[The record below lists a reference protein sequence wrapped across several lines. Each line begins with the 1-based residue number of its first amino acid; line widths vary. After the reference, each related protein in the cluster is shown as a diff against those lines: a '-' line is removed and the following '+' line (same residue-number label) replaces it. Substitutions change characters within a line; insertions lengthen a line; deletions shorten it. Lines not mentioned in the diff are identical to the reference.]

1 MIVLATR
8 AAFSC
13 VSSAQRF
20 EQIHPPVAKHNCS
33 TALAWQATSCVFYVA
48 TARRS
53 VLHVEPRAALVRQ
66 KDATE
71 RTNEGILAMPKRK
84 ARAKS
89 PTRRRQRPP
98 SEWSVLSRYL
108 RQMTGHD
115 LDAYARLIAILK
127 DRFARLDAREIWD
140 RLRLEEGCIRL
151 EMDRRGYDPA
161 EEYEA
166 RRYGPDHLAHEIM
179 MQ

>member
-1 MIVLATR
+1 
-8 AAFSC
+8 
-13 VSSAQRF
+13 
-20 EQIHPPVAKHNCS
+20 
-33 TALAWQATSCVFYVA
+33 
-48 TARRS
+48 
-53 VLHVEPRAALVRQ
+53 
-66 KDATE
+66 
-71 RTNEGILAMPKRK
+71 MPKRRV
-84 ARAKS
+84 RAKS
-89 PTRRRQRPP
+89 PARRRQRPP
-98 SEWSVLSRYL
+98 SEWTVLSRHL

-127 DRFARLDAREIWD
+127 ERFARLDAREIWD

-166 RRYGPDHLAHEIM
+166 RTYGPNHLVHEIT

>member
-1 MIVLATR
+1 M
-8 AAFSC
+8 S
-13 VSSAQRF
+13 Q
-20 EQIHPPVAKHNCS
+20 
-33 TALAWQATSCVFYVA
+33 
-48 TARRS
+48 
-53 VLHVEPRAALVRQ
+53 PRAVQFCMPNLLRRWCDRKMRQ
-66 KDATE
+66 KE
-71 RTNEGILAMPKRK
+71 RMRGILAMPKRK

-89 PTRRRQRPP
+89 PARRRRRPP
-98 SEWSVLSRYL
+98 SEWSVLARYL
-108 RQMTGHD
+108 QQMTGHD
-115 LDAYARLIAILK
+115 LEAYARLVEVLK

>member
-1 MIVLATR
+1 VP
-8 AAFSC
+8 
-13 VSSAQRF
+13 SAQQLA
-20 EQIHPPVAKHNCS
+20 QIPPPVAKHNCGC
-33 TALAWQATSCVFYVA
+33 ALAWQANEAVSFM
-48 TARRS
+48 S
-53 VLHVEPRAALVRQ
+53 QPRAIQFCMPNLVRRWCDRKMRQ
-66 KDATE
+66 KE
-71 RTNEGILAMPKRK
+71 RMRGILAMPKRK

-89 PTRRRQRPP
+89 ATRRRQRPP
-98 SEWSVLSRYL
+98 SEWSVLGRYL

-115 LDAYARLIAILK
+115 LDAYARLVAVLK

-166 RRYGPDHLAHEIM
+166 RRYGPNHLAHEIM

>member
-1 MIVLATR
+1 MR
-8 AAFSC
+8 
-13 VSSAQRF
+13 
-20 EQIHPPVAKHNCS
+20 
-33 TALAWQATSCVFYVA
+33 
-48 TARRS
+48 
-53 VLHVEPRAALVRQ
+53 
-66 KDATE
+66 
-71 RTNEGILAMPKRK
+71 KRK

-89 PTRRRQRPP
+89 ATPRRQRPP
-98 SEWSVLSRYL
+98 SEWSVLGRYL

-115 LDAYARLIAILK
+115 LDAYARLVAVLK

-166 RRYGPDHLAHEIM
+166 RTYGPDYLAHEIM

>member
-1 MIVLATR
+1 M
-8 AAFSC
+8 
-13 VSSAQRF
+13 
-20 EQIHPPVAKHNCS
+20 PN
-33 TALAWQATSCVFYVA
+33 
-48 TARRS
+48 RR
-53 VLHVEPRAALVRQ
+53 
-66 KDATE
+66 
-71 RTNEGILAMPKRK
+71 
-84 ARAKS
+84 ARART
-89 PTRRRQRPP
+89 PARRRQRSP
-98 SEWSVLSRYL
+98 SEWTVLSRYL

-115 LDAYARLIAILK
+115 LDAYACQIATLK